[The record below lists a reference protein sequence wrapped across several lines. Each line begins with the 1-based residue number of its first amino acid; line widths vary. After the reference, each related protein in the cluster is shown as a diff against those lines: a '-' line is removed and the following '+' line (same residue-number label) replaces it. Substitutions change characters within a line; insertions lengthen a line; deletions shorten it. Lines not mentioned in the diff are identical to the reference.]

1 MFFKAKY
8 RADVAVIW
16 FWKVIHVYTSIHVDY
31 LQKILRKKMV
41 TVVASGCGKLCLVTR
56 LGGVR

>member
-1 MFFKAKY
+1 MY
-8 RADVAVIW
+8 P
-16 FWKVIHVYTSIHVDY
+16 SIRVDY

-41 TVVASGCGKLCLVTR
+41 TVVASGCGNLCLVTR